1 MILMQYTAFNV
12 RFDVLDTPDCKNY
25 SDNGV
30 TLLCDTT
37 CHLIDFLFEIDA
49 TINTYVL
56 TYTQPVVESSSKKNV
71 SRTSG
76 FGKCSG
82 EMGFW
87 NYIYIFCFFEYFYSL
102 RINKITQPLKLGL
115 PGNSKMFFRNRFHLM
130 IDGHQSRLWHNDDD
144 ERRRRQHCLLIIVK
158 PSSTG
163 YYYMICLS

>member
-56 TYTQPVVESSSKKNV
+56 TYTQPVVESSSKKMSLVLQVLENAV
-71 SRTSG
+71 EKWV
-76 FGKCSG
+76 FGII
-82 EMGFW
+82 
-87 NYIYIFCFFEYFYSL
+87 YIYFAFLNIL
-102 RINKITQPLKLGL
+102 ITP
-115 PGNSKMFFRNRFHLM
+115 N
-130 IDGHQSRLWHNDDD
+130 
-144 ERRRRQHCLLIIVK
+144 
-158 PSSTG
+158 
-163 YYYMICLS
+163 

>member
-1 MILMQYTAFNV
+1 MQCTAFNV
-12 RFDVLDTPDCKNY
+12 RFDVLDTSPDCKNY

-76 FGKCSG
+76 FGNAVEKWVL
-82 EMGFW
+82 E
-87 NYIYIFCFFEYFYSL
+87 
-102 RINKITQPLKLGL
+102 
-115 PGNSKMFFRNRFHLM
+115 
-130 IDGHQSRLWHNDDD
+130 
-144 ERRRRQHCLLIIVK
+144 
-158 PSSTG
+158 
-163 YYYMICLS
+163 

>member
-1 MILMQYTAFNV
+1 MQCTAFNV

-76 FGKCSG
+76 FGNAVEKWVLELCIYFFA
-82 EMGFW
+82 FW
-87 NYIYIFCFFEYFYSL
+87 NFFYDF
-102 RINKITQPLKLGL
+102 
-115 PGNSKMFFRNRFHLM
+115 SK
-130 IDGHQSRLWHNDDD
+130 
-144 ERRRRQHCLLIIVK
+144 
-158 PSSTG
+158 
-163 YYYMICLS
+163 

>member
-1 MILMQYTAFNV
+1 MQCTAFNV

-76 FGKCSG
+76 FGNAVEKWVL
-82 EMGFW
+82 ELYIYFFAFW
-87 NYIYIFCFFEYFYSL
+87 NFFYDF
-102 RINKITQPLKLGL
+102 
-115 PGNSKMFFRNRFHLM
+115 SK
-130 IDGHQSRLWHNDDD
+130 W
-144 ERRRRQHCLLIIVK
+144 
-158 PSSTG
+158 STPN
-163 YYYMICLS
+163 